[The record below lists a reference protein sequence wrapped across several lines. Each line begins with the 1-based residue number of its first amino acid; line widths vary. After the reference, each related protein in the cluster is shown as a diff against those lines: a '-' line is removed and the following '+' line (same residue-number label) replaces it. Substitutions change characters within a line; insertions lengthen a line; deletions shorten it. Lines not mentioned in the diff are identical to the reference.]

1 LQAEISITKI
11 IKNNRPLVMST
22 SFHFDLIFVPIV
34 APVLS
39 NSQKNI
45 YVIEEVLD
53 FAVTSIQKKW

>member
-1 LQAEISITKI
+1 
-11 IKNNRPLVMST
+11 MST